1 MSECSHNCETC
12 ASKGKCGTDNK
23 VAEKM
28 NLIKNKIFVLS
39 GKGGVG
45 KSTVSALLAAAL
57 ARDGFK
63 VGLLD
68 VDFHGPSQPTLFNVQ
83 NSRLGATE
91 NEELEPLEI
100 AGIKLVSIGLLLEDP
115 DQAVIWRGPAKSGVL
130 KQVLEETAWGELD
143 YLVCDFPPGTGDEIL
158 SGCQLIPGD
167 KKAVIVTTPQEL
179 SLADCRKCIDFC
191 RQAELPVAGVV
202 ENMSYFICDEC
213 SKKHFIFNND
223 GGKKMAEQYNLPL
236 LATLPLDPAFLAEC
250 EQKNIAAAFKNS
262 AVFQDEFV
270 GFLEKLG

>member
-45 KSTVSALLAAAL
+45 KSTVSALLAVAL

-83 NSRLGATE
+83 SSRLGATE

-100 AGIKLVSIGLLLEDP
+100 AGVKLVSIGLLLEDP

-143 YLVCDFPPGTGDEIL
+143 YLICDFPPGTGDEIL

-191 RQAELPVAGVV
+191 RQAEPLFVV
-202 ENMSYFICDEC
+202 VQVPQPFAQFLI
-213 SKKHFIFNND
+213 
-223 GGKKMAEQYNLPL
+223 L
-236 LATLPLDPAFLAEC
+236 LRLLHLT
-250 EQKNIAAAFKNS
+250 
-262 AVFQDEFV
+262 
-270 GFLEKLG
+270 